1 VTTLAKEAAPLIRYR
16 TRDITRIIP
25 DRCTCGSILPRH
37 SRIRGRT
44 DDVFKFRGVNIY
56 PSTVDAILSAIP
68 GLGSE
73 YQIHLTR
80 DDQQRERMRLV
91 VERGA
96 GVERKRADELQRE
109 IVHMVKRKII
119 VTADVEVVDY
129 GSLPRS
135 ERKTKRVF
143 DERIQDSIV

>member
-1 VTTLAKEAAPLIRYR
+1 
-16 TRDITRIIP
+16 
-25 DRCTCGSILPRH
+25 
-37 SRIRGRT
+37 
-44 DDVFKFRGVNIY
+44 VFKFRGVNIY
-56 PSTVDAILSAIP
+56 PSTIDAILSSIP

-80 DDQQRERMRLV
+80 DDQLRDHMRLV

-96 GVERKRADELQRE
+96 GVGAERGGELQRE
-109 IVHMVKRKII
+109 IVHIIKHKVI

-143 DERIQDSIV
+143 DDRIQDSIV